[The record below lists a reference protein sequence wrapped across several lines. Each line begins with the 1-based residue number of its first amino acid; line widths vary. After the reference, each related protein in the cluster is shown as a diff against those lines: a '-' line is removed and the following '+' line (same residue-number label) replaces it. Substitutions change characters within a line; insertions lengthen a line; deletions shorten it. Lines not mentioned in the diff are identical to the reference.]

1 MNTRRLLLI
10 SLMLV
15 LVAGCSA
22 SEQTNAPAD
31 NENDITMTVLSE
43 TPAQPTRFAADVE
56 AEPDASDD
64 SAANVFFSVEA
75 DPPPQQG
82 FLPSHA
88 LQATWTPSGPTVTPF
103 PTSTPFTDPE
113 LTLTPAPDAT
123 AVLSED
129 IRGDHFWLGRP
140 FATTDGIIATVN
152 AYHYGTTA
160 FGYQPHHGVDIE
172 NPIGTNVRAVASG
185 RVFYAGD
192 DLNAVLFGPQPN
204 FYGNLVVI
212 EHEFELP
219 ENGKL
224 FKFYT
229 LYGHL
234 SQFFVR
240 PGDVVE
246 QFDEIGAVGQE
257 GVALG
262 PHLHLEMRIGDP
274 YDYSTTYNPNLW
286 IQPFPGYGVLAGR
299 VLLRN
304 GGYVPDVEVELRQ
317 NGRTVRTTLTYHY
330 EQVNQDPYFLENFVM
345 PDVRQGDYEVV
356 VKYAGREF
364 SQPITINA
372 GRTTIVNQIVD

>member
-1 MNTRRLLLI
+1 MNYLQCLL
-10 SLMLV
+10 SLAAICLV
-15 LVAGCSA
+15 LTGCGGATLNANSQPHPTVAS
-22 SEQTNAPAD
+22 D
-31 NENDITMTVLSE
+31 
-43 TPAQPTRFAADVE
+43 TPAIPTVVA
-56 AEPDASDD
+56 DASDTD
-64 SAANVFFSVEA
+64 TTKNSAIFFSVNAE
-75 DPPPQQG
+75 PPPADG
-82 FLPSHA
+82 FVNHAA

-103 PTSTPFTDPE
+103 PTSTPFTEITPTPE
-113 LTLTPAPDAT
+113 AQTT
-123 AVLSED
+123 AILSED
-129 IRGDHFWLGRP
+129 IRGDHFWLARP
-140 FATTDGIIATVN
+140 FATTNGIIATVN

-192 DLNAVLFGPQPN
+192 DLNDVIFGPQQN

-219 ENGKL
+219 DSAKI

-274 YDYSTTYNPNLW
+274 YDYTTTYNPNLW
-286 IQPFPGYGVLAGR
+286 LQPFPGYGVLAGR

-304 GGYVPDVEVELRQ
+304 GGYVPDIEVEVWQ
-317 NGRTVRTTLTYHY
+317 NGRRIRSTLTYHY
-330 EQVNQDPYFLENFVM
+330 ADVNQDPYFLENFVV
-345 PDVRQGDYEVV
+345 PDLLEGDYEVI
-356 VKYAGREF
+356 VKYAGR
-364 SQPITINA
+364 SLTQPIQIQA
-372 GRTTIVNQIVD
+372 GRTTILNQLVD